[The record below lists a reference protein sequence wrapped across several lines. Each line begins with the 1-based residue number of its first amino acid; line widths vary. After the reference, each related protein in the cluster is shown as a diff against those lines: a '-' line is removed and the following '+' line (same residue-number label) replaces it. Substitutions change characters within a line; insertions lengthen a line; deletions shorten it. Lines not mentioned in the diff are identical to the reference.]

1 MQPHIVPGLPPAS
14 PMGPPIPSVQS
25 RTNWV
30 RAAGLQ
36 FVPGR
41 RAGTEPAG
49 LDPVAGVLTRVA
61 AVVVVVRSAAVVVVV
76 APGGPASPLPPP
88 WSRPRATTRPTATT
102 TATAAASAAT
112 TP

>member
-14 PMGPPIPSVQS
+14 PIGPPIPSVQS

-41 RAGTEPAG
+41 RAGTELAG
-49 LDPVAGVLTRVA
+49 LDPVAGVVTRVA
-61 AVVVVVRSAAVVVVV
+61 ALVVVVRSTAVVVVV
-76 APGGPASPLPPP
+76 AVPGGPASPPSPPG
-88 WSRPRATTRPTATT
+88 RRATTRPTATT
-102 TATAAASAAT
+102 SATAAATAAT
-112 TP
+112 T